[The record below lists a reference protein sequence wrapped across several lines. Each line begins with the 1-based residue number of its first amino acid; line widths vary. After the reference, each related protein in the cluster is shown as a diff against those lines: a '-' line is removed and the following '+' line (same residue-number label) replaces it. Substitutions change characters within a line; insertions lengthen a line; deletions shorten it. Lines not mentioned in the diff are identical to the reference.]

1 MEIMHTTCFSP
12 LRYEVGRLFD
22 DPRDSEES
30 VYEFSN
36 TPALSF
42 WFTEGN
48 LRFASVCWLRTVI
61 F

>member
-1 MEIMHTTCFSP
+1 MEIMHITCFSP

-48 LRFASVCWLRTVI
+48 LRFAKRFC
-61 F
+61 